1 MSAMSALDLLF
12 QELHETIKNYGTS
25 EEIKE
30 RYLAVTDEF
39 PMLTLGDVVYEFE
52 LWLKARFDEEREQA
66 RKVAEQKFGIVVLRN
81 A

>member
-12 QELHETIKNYGTS
+12 QELREALQNYASS

-30 RYLAVTDEF
+30 RYLAVCDEF
-39 PMLTLGDVVYEFE
+39 PMLTMGDVVYEFE
-52 LWLKARFDEEREQA
+52 LWLKQRENEERELA
-66 RKVAEQKFGIVVLRN
+66 RRAIEQKFGIVVLRN